1 MPDRVY
7 EVPEVSCEH
16 CVRAISE
23 EVGGVAGVSAVEVDL
38 AARRVTVRGDAED
51 GPVRAAI
58 EEAGYE
64 VAS

>member
-23 EVGGVAGVSAVEVDL
+23 EPRRRDASVAPAGRTDC
-38 AARRVTVRGDAED
+38 GDARTA
-51 GPVRAAI
+51 PVS
-58 EEAGYE
+58 G
-64 VAS
+64 ASQSAFGWA